1 MSTAAALDRLRTAPP
16 PLRRVEPA
24 YLSEPA
30 DMVATYGPIVA
41 ELCAAAGF
49 APDPEQELILDLTF
63 AVNSTGQSAAFEVD
77 IIGPR
82 QNLKTGS
89 IIQIELGWIYV
100 RGVRT
105 IAHTAH
111 KVAAMNE
118 AFRDM
123 RAIIDRTPAL
133 NRRLD
138 PRIGKPDE
146 RGVSKAATLWGL
158 HFVDE
163 DGEQRLLYKARGPD
177 GGRALAAD
185 KVVMD
190 EFFAAS
196 AAMMGD
202 FVPTLASRPDPQI
215 VTASSGGK
223 LESEVLREH
232 RKRGRNHLSPRQ
244 AYIEY
249 GDRRA
254 HTGCALEDCRHEK
267 DARGCALDDE
277 SRWAGI
283 MTALGRRLSLE
294 TVRATR
300 QNMPPAEFA
309 REFMVWWDD
318 PVNGEEGLALN
329 ADRWTTRCDKTVP
342 QPTEAYVVLDV
353 EPDGKGAAIGVGA
366 AGTGDKTLMM
376 AYRLPN
382 VLKVVPKLTEL
393 IAKHAITE
401 VAVHA
406 RGRGFAQLATQLDQ
420 AGIAYETFNSTEA
433 SAACTWAVSAI
444 NETGEVQHVGQAD
457 LDSNVLTAATRK
469 SGDLVIWDRRE
480 GRAPIGSLVAASQA
494 AYRWAIAHAKE
505 PAPPPPS
512 PRRVSARADRVSQPD
527 PMRAAPRGRRR
538 SDNVQSIGF

>member
-1 MSTAAALDRLRTAPP
+1 
-16 PLRRVEPA
+16 
-24 YLSEPA
+24 
-30 DMVATYGPIVA
+30 MVATYGPIVA
-41 ELCAAAGF
+41 DLCAGAGL
-49 APDPEQELILDLTF
+49 APDPEQELILDLAF
-63 AVNSTGQSAAFEVD
+63 AVNAAGTSAAFEVD

-82 QNLKTGS
+82 QNLKTAS
-89 IIQIELGWIYV
+89 LLMIEMGWIFV
-100 RGVRT
+100 RGIRT
-105 IAHTAH
+105 VTHTSH
-111 KVAAMNE
+111 KVGPMGE

-123 RAIIDRTPAL
+123 RLIVDRTPHL
-133 NRRLD
+133 SRRLD
-138 PRIGKPDE
+138 PSVGKPDE
-146 RGVSKAATLWGL
+146 RGVSKAATMWGL
-158 HFVDE
+158 HFRDE
-163 DGEQRLLYKARGPD
+163 RGPQRIEYRARGKD
-177 GGRALAAD
+177 GIRGIASD

-190 EFFAAS
+190 EFFAVT

-202 FVPTLASRPDPQI
+202 FVPTLASRSDPQL

-223 LESEVLREH
+223 IESEVLREH
-232 RKRGRNHLSPRQ
+232 RKRGRRNLSPRQ
-244 AYIEY
+244 AYVEY

-267 DARGCALDDE
+267 EVEGCALDNE
-277 SRWAGI
+277 SRWAEV

-294 TVRATR
+294 TVRASR
-300 QNMPPAEFA
+300 QAMPPAEFA

-318 PVNGEEGLALN
+318 PPNGEEGLALN

-342 QPTEAYVVLDV
+342 PPSEAYVVLDV

-366 AGTGDKTLMM
+366 AAPGEKTLMM
-376 AYRLPN
+376 AYRLSS
-382 VLKVVPKLTEL
+382 VLKVVPKLVEL
-393 IAKHAITE
+393 QAKQNITE

-433 SAACTWAVSAI
+433 SAACTWTVSAI
-444 NETGEVQHVGQAD
+444 NETGEVVHVGQTD
-457 LDSNVLTAATRK
+457 LASNVLTAATRK

-505 PAPPPPS
+505 PTPPPPS
-512 PRRVSARADRVSQPD
+512 PRRVSARADHVSQPD
-527 PMRAAPRGRRR
+527 PTRTNPRGRRR

>member
-63 AVNSTGQSAAFEVD
+63 AVNSAGQSAAFEVD

-138 PRIGKPDE
+138 PRIGKPEE

-223 LESEVLREH
+223 VESEVLREH
-232 RKRGRNHLSPRQ
+232 RKRGRKHLSPRQ

-254 HTGCALEDCRHEK
+254 HTGCTLEDCRHEK
-267 DARGCALDDE
+267 DAQGCALDDE
-277 SRWAGI
+277 ARWAEI

-329 ADRWTTRCDKTVP
+329 ADRWTTRMDKTVP
-342 QPTEAYVVLDV
+342 PPSEAYVVLDV

-366 AGTGDKTLMM
+366 AAPGEKTLMM
-376 AYRLPN
+376 AYRLSS
-382 VLKVVPKLTEL
+382 VLKVVPKLVEL
-393 IAKHAITE
+393 QAKQNITDI
-401 VAVHA
+401 AVHA
-406 RGRGFAQLATQLDQ
+406 RGRAFAQLSQELDK
-420 AGIAYETFNSTEA
+420 AGIAYSTFNGTEA
-433 SAACTWAVSAI
+433 SAACTWTVSAV
-444 NETGEVQHVGQAD
+444 NETGEVVHVGQTD
-457 LDSNVLTAATRK
+457 LASNVLTAATRK
-469 SGDLVIWDRRE
+469 SGDLVVWDRRE
-480 GRAPIGSLVAASQA
+480 GRAPIGSMVAAGAA
-494 AYRWAIAHAKE
+494 AYRWATAHAK
-505 PAPPPPS
+505 PAPPPPPP
-512 PRRVSARADRVSQPD
+512 PRGLG
-527 PMRAAPRGRRR
+527 AATTAAGQTEGRRGRRR
-538 SDNVQSIGF
+538 SGSNVHSIGF